1 MAWAGRFTTMVGFHV
16 AELFPP
22 VADAEKAVTAVE
34 DNADGVVVCPRRK
47 TAVPVVDVEGPE
59 A

>member
-1 MAWAGRFTTMVGFHV
+1 MAWAGRLTTMVGFHD

-22 VADAEKAVTAVE
+22 VADAENTVTAAA
-34 DNADGVVVCPRRK
+34 DNADGVVVCPGRK
-47 TAVPVVDVEGPE
+47 TAEPVVDVEKPE